1 MEFKVADFDGGRYHI
16 YTSEANKSEL
26 NISFTSIAAD
36 ALLKNGGTE
45 ELKKLYGPAFVS
57 AENGYAV
64 TISYTVDGIP
74 ESEHG
79 VYAWTF
85 LCKPHVTNLFSAKI
99 ANQAGLLK
107 TTLYAGPILAAC
119 AKLESGSG
127 GAMVDIPLRSTQER
141 MWIKQDQKDRV
152 TVIFSVAFTDP
163 DDVVFGKVFLN
174 EFKKSV
180 AGAPAV
186 DFRFDPPGELSGA
199 ANLPRGQNIGYV
211 TFGMH
216 RNTFSSSFLTRIL
229 VLFDRHYTGNAKQKA
244 ATILPSFR
252 NYLHYHIKC
261 AKSHLHTRMRNRV
274 EESIKVLNRAKQ
286 EDAQPK
292 EKKTAAGKTF
302 KRQ

>member
-1 MEFKVADFDGGRYHI
+1 MILLDTVNKLIENTVLDRLRAEKPVAVEFKVADFDGGRYHI

-26 NISFTSIAAD
+26 NISFTSVAAE

-45 ELKKLYGPAFVS
+45 ELKKLYGPSFVT

-64 TISYTVDGIP
+64 TIQYVVDGVP
-74 ESEHG
+74 ESEHD
-79 VYAWTF
+79 
-85 LCKPHVTNLFSAKI
+85 KM

-107 TTLYAGPILAAC
+107 TTLYGAPIVGAC
-119 AKLESGSG
+119 ANLESGG
-127 GAMVDIPLRSTQER
+127 GGSTIDIPLRSAQER
-141 MWIKQDQKDRV
+141 MWVKQDQKDRV
-152 TVIFSVAFTDP
+152 TVIFSIAFSDA
-163 DDVVFGKVFLN
+163 DDVVIGKVFLQ

-199 ANLPRGQNIGYV
+199 ANVPRGQNIGYV
-211 TFGMH
+211 TF
-216 RNTFSSSFLTRIL
+216 
-229 VLFDRHYTGNAKQKA
+229 VLFDRHYTGAAKQKA
-244 ATILPSFR
+244 ASILPSFR

-286 EDAQPK
+286 EDIQPK

>member
-1 MEFKVADFDGGRYHI
+1 MILLDSVNKLIENTVLDRLRAEKPVAVEFKVADFDGARFHI
-16 YTSEANKSEL
+16 FTSEANKSEL
-26 NISFTSIAAD
+26 NISLTSVAAE

-45 ELKKLYGPAFVS
+45 ELKKFYGAAMVS

-64 TISYTVDGIP
+64 TICYNVDGVP
-74 ESEHG
+74 EAEHG
-79 VYAWTF
+79 
-85 LCKPHVTNLFSAKI
+85 KI
-99 ANQAGLLK
+99 ASQAALLK
-107 TTLYAGPILAAC
+107 TTLYGAPIVVAC
-119 AKLESGSG
+119 GKLESGSG
-127 GAMVDIPLRSTQER
+127 GGMVDIPLRNQQER

-152 TVIFSVAFTDP
+152 TIIFSIAFTDS
-163 DDVVFGKVFLN
+163 DDVVFGKVFLQ

-186 DFRFDPPGELSGA
+186 DFRFDPPGELAGA
-199 ANLPRGQNIGYV
+199 PNIPQGKSIGYV
-211 TFGMH
+211 TF
-216 RNTFSSSFLTRIL
+216 
-229 VLFDRHYTGNAKQKA
+229 VLFDRHYIGAGKQKS

-274 EESIKVLNRAKQ
+274 EESIKILNRAKQ
-286 EDAQPK
+286 EEIQPK

>member
-1 MEFKVADFDGGRYHI
+1 VLCRKCAEKPVAVEFKVADFDGGRYHI
-16 YTSEANKSEL
+16 YTSEANKAEL
-26 NISFTSIAAD
+26 NISFTSVAAD
-36 ALLKNGGTE
+36 GLLKNGGTE
-45 ELKKLYGPAFVS
+45 ELKKFYGPAFVT

-64 TISYTVDGIP
+64 TIQYVVDGIP
-74 ESEHG
+74 ESEHD
-79 VYAWTF
+79 
-85 LCKPHVTNLFSAKI
+85 KM

-107 TTLYAGPILAAC
+107 TTLYGAPIVGAC

-127 GAMVDIPLRSTQER
+127 GPTIDIPLRSAQER
-141 MWIKQDQKDRV
+141 MWVKQDQKDRV
-152 TVIFSVAFTDP
+152 TVIFSIAFSDA
-163 DDVVFGKVFLN
+163 DDVVIGKVFLQ

-199 ANLPRGQNIGYV
+199 ANVPRGQNIGYV
-211 TFGMH
+211 TF
-216 RNTFSSSFLTRIL
+216 
-229 VLFDRHYTGNAKQKA
+229 VLFDRHYNGAAKQKA
-244 ATILPSFR
+244 ASILPSFR

-286 EDAQPK
+286 EDIQPK

>member
-1 MEFKVADFDGGRYHI
+1 MILLDSVNKLIENTVLERLRAEKPIAVEFKVADFDGGRYHI
-16 YTSEANKSEL
+16 WTPEANKSEL
-26 NISFTSIAAD
+26 NISFTSVAAE

-64 TISYTVDGIP
+64 TIQYTVDGIA
-74 ESEHG
+74 EAEH
-79 VYAWTF
+79 
-85 LCKPHVTNLFSAKI
+85 AKI

-107 TTLYAGPILAAC
+107 TTLYGAPIVVAC
-119 AKLESGSG
+119 GKLESGG
-127 GAMVDIPLRSTQER
+127 GGGMIDIPLRSQQER

-152 TVIFSVAFTDP
+152 TVVFSIAFTDT
-163 DDVVFGKVFLN
+163 DDVVFGKVFLQ

-186 DFRFDPPGELSGA
+186 DFRFDPPGELSTASNVPKGK
-199 ANLPRGQNIGYV
+199 NIGYV
-211 TFGMH
+211 
-216 RNTFSSSFLTRIL
+216 SF
-229 VLFDRHYTGNAKQKA
+229 VLFDRHYTGPAKQKS

-274 EESIKVLNRAKQ
+274 EESIKILNRAKQ
-286 EDAQPK
+286 EDIQPK